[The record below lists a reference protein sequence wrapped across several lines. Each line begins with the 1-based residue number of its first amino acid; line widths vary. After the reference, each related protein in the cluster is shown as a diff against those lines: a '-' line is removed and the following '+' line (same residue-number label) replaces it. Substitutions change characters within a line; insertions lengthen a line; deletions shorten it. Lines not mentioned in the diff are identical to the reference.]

1 MRTDALAHGIRRIRQ
16 VWGDHTVDFIPQ
28 WVSVWQ
34 WLWVSDIQTSTGDN
48 AVLKRFSKSVGIN
61 QRAAA
66 NVDHNGMLWHLF
78 QSIRIDH
85 VVSFR
90 SEWCQHHEVVR
101 SWPNPINLV
110 EGEYFIGAVD
120 RLSRTV
126 YRNNLRAKALQH
138 RNQLLANSTSTDNCH
153 GLVFKKEG
161 RIRFG
166 LITYRPGLSQCHA
179 LV

>member
-1 MRTDALAHGIRRIRQ
+1 
-16 VWGDHTVDFIPQ
+16 
-28 WVSVWQ
+28 
-34 WLWVSDIQTSTGDN
+34 DIQTSTGDN
-48 AVLKRFSKSVGIN
+48 AVLKRFSKSGGIN

-90 SEWCQHHEVVR
+90 REWCEHYEVVCSR
-101 SWPNPINLV
+101 PDLINV
-110 EGEYFIGAVD
+110 IESEYFIGAID

-166 LITYRPGLSQCHA
+166 LITYRPGLSQCHT